1 MFPMGVFTIDVESLR
16 KGAGS
21 EKVIQCEE
29 GELLF

>member
-21 EKVIQCEE
+21 EEVTQREE
-29 GELLF
+29 GE